1 MVHSSALPS
10 PCLLATVRLT
20 LLVPELIWPEPAD
33 QFTLG
38 KLAAPG
44 FEWLM
49 AHASS
54 QQKPRQAFENVLA
67 DCFGMPAAALGS
79 LRLLGEEQEISGEGD
94 WLCADPVHLRFHQ
107 ERVILAD
114 AGAFEL
120 EEAEALTLVAALNT
134 EFADIGTFHA
144 ATTRRWYLRLNATV
158 HHDSEPISAVAGRRV
173 DSDLPKGD
181 STLTRWLNE
190 VQMFLHCHPI
200 NQRRQAEGKPAV
212 NSMWLWGGG
221 ALSSAT
227 TTPAASFSGV
237 WTDNPL
243 AIGLAKHCKTPV
255 HAPVE
260 GLQQLLP
267 QAGDHPLVVLDPLL
281 SRVLYEDGDG
291 WRKNFEQF
299 EAHWFTPLKN
309 QLGSK
314 LKQIDLIAPTIYGN
328 LHYTITAGER
338 WKFWKQSQ
346 SIVTTAEQLA
356 ENANP

>member
-1 MVHSSALPS
+1 M
-10 PCLLATVRLT
+10 RLT

-44 FEWLM
+44 FEWLL
-49 AHASS
+49 AHAS
-54 QQKPRQAFENVLA
+54 QQHRPRQAFETTLA
-67 DCFGMPAAALGS
+67 DCFGLPAAPLGA
-79 LRLLGEEQEISGEGD
+79 LRLLGEGQQFSNDGH

-120 EEAEALTLVAALNT
+120 EEAEALALVAALNA
-134 EFADIGTFHA
+134 EFADIGIFHA
-144 ATTRRWYLRLNATV
+144 ATTRRWYLQLNATV
-158 HHDSEPISAVAGRRV
+158 HHVSEPISAIAGRRV
-173 DSDLPKGD
+173 NSDLPKGD

-200 NQRRQAEGKPAV
+200 NQSRQAEGKPAV

-221 ALSSAT
+221 QLSAT
-227 TTPAASFSGV
+227 PTPPTTGFSGV

-243 AIGLAKHCKTPV
+243 AIGLAKHCQTLV

-267 QAGDHPLVVLDPLL
+267 QAGNHPLVVLDPLL

-291 WRKNFEQF
+291 WRKNFEQL

-314 LKQIDLIAPTIYGN
+314 LKQINLIAPTIYGN

-338 WKFWKQSQ
+338 WKFWKRSEN
-346 SIVTTAEQLA
+346 IVTTAEQLA
-356 ENANP
+356 ENANR

>member
-44 FEWLM
+44 FEWLI

-54 QQKPRQAFENVLA
+54 QQKPRRAFETVLA
-67 DCFGMPAAALGS
+67 DCFGLPTAALGS

-120 EEAEALTLVAALNT
+120 EEDEAHALVTALNT

-190 VQMFLHCHPI
+190 VQMFLHLHPV
-200 NQRRQAEGKPAV
+200 NQRRQSEGKPAV

-221 ALSSAT
+221 ALSAT
-227 TTPAASFSGV
+227 PPAVKFSGV

-243 AIGLAKHCKTPV
+243 AIGLAKHCQTPL

-260 GLQQLLP
+260 RLEQLLP
-267 QAGDHPLVVLDPLL
+267 QAGEHPLVVLDPLL

-291 WRKNFEQF
+291 WRKNFEQL
-299 EAHWFTPLKN
+299 EANWFTPLKN

-338 WKFWKQSQ
+338 WKFWKKSQ
-346 SIVTTAEQLA
+346 NIVATAEQLA
-356 ENANP
+356 ENAHP

>member
-1 MVHSSALPS
+1 
-10 PCLLATVRLT
+10 VRLT

-44 FEWLM
+44 FEWLI
-49 AHASS
+49 AHATC
-54 QQKPRQAFENVLA
+54 QQNPRQAFETTLA
-67 DCFGMPAAALGS
+67 ECFGLPNAPLAA
-79 LRLLGEEQEISGEGD
+79 LRLLGEEQSFASDGN

-114 AGAFEL
+114 AGAFDLAED
-120 EEAEALTLVAALNT
+120 EAHTLVAALNA

-144 ATTRRWYLRLNATV
+144 ATTRRWYLRLNATTTKPTAGPRV

-200 NQRRQAEGKPAV
+200 NQSRQGEGKPAV

-221 ALSSAT
+221 KLST
-227 TTPAASFSGV
+227 TLPSASFSGV

-243 AIGLAKHCKTPV
+243 AIGLAKHSQTPV
-255 HAPVE
+255 HATVE
-260 GLQQLLP
+260 HLAQLLP
-267 QAGDHPLVVLDPLL
+267 QAGGHPLVILDPLL

-291 WRKNFEQF
+291 WRKTFEQF
-299 EAHWFTPLKN
+299 EADWFTPLKN

-328 LHYTITAGER
+328 LHYTLTAGER
-338 WKFWKQSQ
+338 WKFWKRSEN
-346 SIVTTAEQLA
+346 IVTIAEQLA